1 MITLNLQAI
10 DVIKEGEEE
19 ETANEI
25 IKVMKEGK
33 EIIVKPLCSSQYVI
47 V

>member
-1 MITLNLQAI
+1 MFTIDLQAI
-10 DVIKEGEEE
+10 DDIKEGEEE

-33 EIIVKPLCSSQYVI
+33 EIIVKPLHSA
-47 V
+47 